1 MSKASDQLDDFLKN
15 LSPEVKKVLFQKMA
29 VPDTLHYVIAL
40 LYGEH
45 IIPSYAAFYRKSDI
59 PAVSDRLYDG
69 FYDKDIQKYFGE
81 IKQVSKW
88 AEQSITVTKQ
98 GIDQEKYEVDN
109 WEEYEKILDVPF
121 EAEKDDVLGAYAFPK
136 SRIKKL
142 PKEPNTQ
149 EETRLLKAI
158 EAHLLESGN
167 IPKDLSDIIVNIL
180 RSGKYSN
187 IFQRCAP
194 GTKIYRGMSVQEDWL
209 VTAVKDNFNSENMS
223 AGNYSGRM
231 TFKPKSTK
239 YSTSWTTDFDV
250 SHRFRH
256 KWHDPSGE
264 AIKSYGVIMTSIVTD
279 DMYALDCAKLYNEI
293 KLFTGLRSE
302 HEVICFDNV
311 PCVDIEWYAH

>member
-1 MSKASDQLDDFLKN
+1 MSKEFERLDYFLSD
-15 LSPEVKKVLFQKMA
+15 LSPEIKKILFQQM
-29 VPDTLHYVIAL
+29 VVSDTLHYAIVTIFGDENTVPA
-40 LYGEH
+40 
-45 IIPSYAAFYRKSDI
+45 YAAFYKKSQI
-59 PAVSDRLYDG
+59 PVISERFEAG
-69 FYDKDIQKYFGE
+69 FYDKDIQKYFEE

-88 AEQSITVTKQ
+88 AEQSITSTKQ

-109 WEEYEKILDVPF
+109 WEEYEKILDIPF

-158 EAHLLESGN
+158 EMHLLESGN
-167 IPKDLSDIIVNIL
+167 IPEDLSDIIVDIL

-187 IFQRCAP
+187 IFQRCAT
-194 GTKIYRGMSVQEDWL
+194 GTKIYRGMTVQENWL

-231 TFKPKSTK
+231 TFRPWSTK

-250 SHRFRH
+250 THRFRR
-256 KWHDPSGE
+256 KSGE
-264 AIKSYGVIMTSIVTD
+264 AIESYGVVMTSIVTD
-279 DMYALDCAKLYNEI
+279 DMYALDCTKLYNEI